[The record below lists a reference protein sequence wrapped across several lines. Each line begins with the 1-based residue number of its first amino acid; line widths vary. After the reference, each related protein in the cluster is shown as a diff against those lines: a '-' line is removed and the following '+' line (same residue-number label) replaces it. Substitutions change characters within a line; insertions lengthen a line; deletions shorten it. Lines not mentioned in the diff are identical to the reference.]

1 VDTNHPGSWKKIA
14 TFLCLTFGTSTPF
27 WLIWIGVL
35 EAPFGRGP
43 TTMALMWCPGLSA
56 IITKLLFREPLGD
69 LGWRW
74 GRTRYQLVSYAL
86 PVAYSLAAY
95 VPVWLLGLGHFYD
108 HEFVGRV
115 AARFGLGDSSS
126 AVVILVFVLFQAT
139 AGFLI
144 SCVFALG
151 EEVGWRGL
159 LVPELDK
166 VVGFRA
172 AAIISGSIWSV
183 WHYPLL
189 IFGDY
194 NAGTPTWYGL
204 MCFTVAVIG
213 TSCAY
218 AWLRLRSGSLWT
230 GTILHGSHNLFVQG
244 VFDPLTLGVAVTPF
258 IIGEFG
264 AALAIASVIVAIV
277 FLRLGTPVAARDAA
291 ATSS

>member
-1 VDTNHPGSWKKIA
+1 
-14 TFLCLTFGTSTPF
+14 
-27 WLIWIGVL
+27 
-35 EAPFGRGP
+35 
-43 TTMALMWCPGLSA
+43 MALMWCPGLSA
-56 IITKLLFREPLGD
+56 IVTKLLFREPLGD

-74 GRTRYQLVSYAL
+74 GRTRYQLASYAL

-95 VPVWLLGLGHFYD
+95 VPVWLLGLGRFYD

-115 AARFGLGDSSS
+115 AARFGLDDASP
-126 AVVILVFVLFQAT
+126 VFVILVFVLFQAT
-139 AGFLI
+139 VGALL

-151 EEVGWRGL
+151 EEIGWRGF

-166 VVGFRA
+166 AVGFRA
-172 AAIISGSIWSV
+172 ASIISGVIWSV

-189 IFGDY
+189 IFADY

-204 MCFTVAVIG
+204 TCFTVMVVAASV
-213 TSCAY
+213 AY

-264 AALAIASVIVAIV
+264 AALAIVSVIVAVV
-277 FLRLGTPVAARDAA
+277 FLRMAPPVPAGDTAA
-291 ATSS
+291 ASS